1 MHTKTHMWGRRC
13 ERGVRVLRACAHG
26 ASICVAVAPRRVS
39 AMDTNVANLRVAFL
53 TRPVGRGGA
62 HGAFVS
68 GPCSGTAHLLLHA
81 AAAPICRLVPGVP
94 GRHGQQPQCAK
105 HLVQLTSKCSSAPRG
120 VEPASSSAKMRLKCE
135 LPSEAGPDN
144 THHTL
149 WPYAHQAHSPN
160 SGLLSRRHGGSS
172 VDGTWVRVR
181 VRVRVRVDPNHAWV
195 KGGEIGGCGGGY
207 LEHPR
212 QWRGVQ

>member
-1 MHTKTHMWGRRC
+1 MHTKTHMWGTCC
-13 ERGVRVLRACAHG
+13 ERGVRVLRACEWLLVG
-26 ASICVAVAPRRVS
+26 VCVS
-39 AMDTNVANLRVAFL
+39 ATAKRVEFAGKKDGNERLRRAAFRRWTPMLQTCACGVALL

-172 VDGTWVRVR
+172 VDGTWVGQRR
-181 VRVRVRVDPNHAWV
+181 
-195 KGGEIGGCGGGY
+195 
-207 LEHPR
+207 
-212 QWRGVQ
+212 

>member
-68 GPCSGTAHLLLHA
+68 GRVVARPTFFCMLLLLPSA
-81 AAAPICRLVPGVP
+81 AWSLVSQAAMASSRNAQSTSCNST
-94 GRHGQQPQCAK
+94 
-105 HLVQLTSKCSSAPRG
+105 HLKVQLG
-120 VEPASSSAKMRLKCE
+120 
-135 LPSEAGPDN
+135 PS
-144 THHTL
+144 
-149 WPYAHQAHSPN
+149 
-160 SGLLSRRHGGSS
+160 
-172 VDGTWVRVR
+172 
-181 VRVRVRVDPNHAWV
+181 
-195 KGGEIGGCGGGY
+195 GGGTSF
-207 LEHPR
+207 LFSENATQMR
-212 QWRGVQ
+212 VTFRGRP

>member
-68 GPCSGTAHLLLHA
+68 GRVVARPTFFCMLLLLPSA
-81 AAAPICRLVPGVP
+81 AWSLVSQAAM
-94 GRHGQQPQCAK
+94 
-105 HLVQLTSKCSSAPRG
+105 
-120 VEPASSSAKMRLKCE
+120 ASSRNAQSTSCNSPQSAARPLGGWNQLPLQRKCDSNASY
-135 LPSEAGPDN
+135 LQRQALTPRTIHYG
-144 THHTL
+144 HTRIR
-149 WPYAHQAHSPN
+149 PI
-160 SGLLSRRHGGSS
+160 RRTRACSLVGMAA
-172 VDGTWVRVR
+172 RR
-181 VRVRVRVDPNHAWV
+181 
-195 KGGEIGGCGGGY
+195 
-207 LEHPR
+207 
-212 QWRGVQ
+212 

>member
-105 HLVQLTSKCSSAPRG
+105 HLVQLTSKCSSAPLGGWNQLPLQRKCDSN
-120 VEPASSSAKMRLKCE
+120 ASYLQRQALTTRTIHY
-135 LPSEAGPDN
+135 G
-144 THHTL
+144 HTRIR
-149 WPYAHQAHSPN
+149 PI
-160 SGLLSRRHGGSS
+160 RR
-172 VDGTWVRVR
+172 TRVCSLVGMAAR
-181 VRVRVRVDPNHAWV
+181 R
-195 KGGEIGGCGGGY
+195 
-207 LEHPR
+207 
-212 QWRGVQ
+212 